1 LSAIFF
7 LFKNLFVSLANLNKK
22 KEDFKKE
29 GKRDFVFFFSFS
41 CGRGWLAFLK
51 LEIN

>member
-7 LFKNLFVSLANLNKK
+7 KFKYLFVSLANLNKK

-29 GKRDFVFFFSFS
+29 GKRDFGFCSLLVVVVVVVGLPF
-41 CGRGWLAFLK
+41 
-51 LEIN
+51 